1 MATSVTASAA
11 AAAATTS
18 ATALVAA
25 ASSPAT
31 LVTAETAIV
40 AAPISALVAAEATV
54 VAALVSAL
62 VAEATVV
69 TALVAALVAAKAAIV
84 TALVATVVGEGS
96 LDGLLGGGLEGL
108 LGGRGRRR
116 VVRAAVGRDV
126 VVPGGRG
133 VVLGRVAGDGGGDGV
148 GGLPGDGDLEAAGRV
163 EVVGQLDDVA
173 VVVGQAAAL
182 PGVLDLRQHGAAVV
196 DQVHVGRHKRVRRVP
211 VVVEHAAVALVS
223 KVRLERVLRYVLVP
237 HARLVARLVAHRRP
251 HVGPDVPPA
260 ERVQAP
266 VGLHRRDLA
275 VVVVVVRVLV
285 ADEPRGQ
292 GAAQEEPGDVVAQ
305 LRVLAIGLPGNVE
318 ERVLVDVGVGHQVFC
333 EIANKRARYRTVGV
347 VSVVVQVGSDED
359 PLRESSVLNV
369 LVEPVFEENVYISI
383 FYVPIQD
390 PKKCP
395 TYKVKFLILASRSG
409 LSVTDAKRMRRLC
422 FRA

>member
-11 AAAATTS
+11 AATTTS

-54 VAALVSAL
+54 IAALVSAL
-62 VAEATVV
+62 VAEAAVV
-69 TALVAALVAAKAAIV
+69 TTLVASLVAAKAAIV

-96 LDGLLGGGLEGL
+96 LDGLLGGLEGL
-108 LGGRGRRR
+108 LGGGGGRGR
-116 VVRAAVGRDV
+116 VVRAAVGGDV
-126 VVPGGRG
+126 VVARRRG
-133 VVLGRVAGDGGGDGV
+133 VVLGRVAGDGGGDGL

-173 VVVGQAAAL
+173 VVVGQVAAL
-182 PGVLDLRQHGAAVV
+182 PGVLDLGQHGAAVV

-211 VVVEHAAVALVS
+211 VVVEHAAVALVPE
-223 KVRLERVLRYVLVP
+223 VRLERVLRDVLVP

-251 HVGPDVPPA
+251 HVGAHVPPA
-260 ERVQAP
+260 QRVQPP
-266 VGLHRRDLA
+266 VGLDRRDLA

-285 ADEPRGQ
+285 ADEARGQ
-292 GAAQEEPGDVVAQ
+292 GAAEEEPGDVVAQ
-305 LRVLAIGLPGNVE
+305 LRILAVGLPGNVE
-318 ERVLVDVGVGHQVFC
+318 ERVLVDVGVGHQIFR
-333 EIANKRARYRTVGV
+333 EIANKRARHRTVGV

-359 PLRESSVLNV
+359 PLRESSVLNI
-369 LVEPVFEENVYISI
+369 LVKPVFEGKVCISI
-383 FYVPIQD
+383 SYMPIQD
-390 PKKCP
+390 PKKCT
-395 TYKVKFLILASRSG
+395 TYKVKFLIFASRSG